1 MRNLMNKDQ
10 FKSKLFDSITE
21 GSKPTPAAPY
31 TGPSKVGKILRL
43 VNTYALLDFATGEGS
58 LIKQATG
65 KLKDVADVGT
75 GRATFMGVGP
85 FNPNTGFKRT

>member
-1 MRNLMNKDQ
+1 MNKDQ

-21 GSKPTPAAPY
+21 ASKPKPGGTPSY
-31 TGPSKVGKILRL
+31 SGPSKVGKLLRL
-43 VNTYALLDFATGEGS
+43 VNTYALLDFATGAGS
-58 LIKQATG
+58 LPKLVTG
-65 KLKDVADVGT
+65 KLKDVADVAT